1 MQEIINSINEA
12 EAKAA
17 EIKAEAL
24 QQAAKIA
31 EDAETRCSEI
41 AKLSEAECKA
51 LRENSIKAAEEE
63 AGKRYD
69 SEIAAKRAEAAKFRA
84 ECLKNTD
91 EIVNVI
97 VRRVARGGC

>member
-17 EIKAEAL
+17 EIKADAL

-31 EDAETRCSEI
+31 EVAETRCTEI

-63 AGKRYD
+63 ALSKYE
-69 SEIAAKRAEAAKFRA
+69 SEIAAKKAEAAEFRA
-84 ECLKNTD
+84 ERLKNTD
-91 EIVNVI
+91 EIVNAI